1 MVLAPM
7 MGVTSDGLGRATAM
21 VTLVINEDDNVAA
34 PLVPLARLGPGK
46 LSTELI
52 ATLRAMAWLSARLAG
67 TVSEV
72 TGEPSQAILQ
82 RLCARMQAEL
92 IDQE

>member
-1 MVLAPM
+1 MTDFTPEA
-7 MGVTSDGLGRATAM
+7 LGRATAM
-21 VTLVINEDDNVAA
+21 VTLALSGDTNLAS

-46 LSTELI
+46 LSNELI

-67 TVSEV
+67 TVSEN
-72 TGEPSQAILQ
+72 TGEPAQAVLQ

-92 IDQE
+92 IDEQ

>member
-1 MVLAPM
+1 M
-7 MGVTSDGLGRATAM
+7 MEVTSDGLGRATAM
-21 VTLVINEDDNVAA
+21 VTLVLNGDDNVVS

-67 TVSEV
+67 TVSDA

-92 IDQE
+92 IEEQ

>member
-1 MVLAPM
+1 MTDI
-7 MGVTSDGLGRATAM
+7 TSDGLGRATAM
-21 VTLVINEDDNVAA
+21 VTLALNGDMNVAS

-72 TGEPSQAILQ
+72 TGEPSQVILQ
-82 RLCARMQAEL
+82 RLCARMMAEL
-92 IDQE
+92 IDEE